1 MSEEY
6 VAGYAASELPA
17 EFSNDAE
24 VDLQAAAESNQSN
37 IFKDTASDLASRRSQ
52 QDSYDEDSYSPQRM
66 EAELKLGEIQKQM
79 FMMSQQGINDP
90 LKMMSMEAEANQL
103 AAYLTGAPKQTQEQ
117 FNDQQWDKF
126 DQEDIAE
133 HLRQEYGNADEI
145 LANAAE
151 ALPESISEEFNQ
163 MLSSGDEATT
173 RATMQTLK
181 HLNESPALFDTS
193 GSAGVMTQA
202 SYNEGVE
209 AYGKEIMDDLM
220 LTSQMVASGQIN
232 GAQAL
237 KTLTGKGTT
246 KHLTSLMDGA
256 KRGLWQINMGGK

>member
-17 EFSNDAE
+17 EFGSDAE

-37 IFKDTASDLASRRSQ
+37 IFKDTASDLAGRKTQ

-79 FMMSQQGINDP
+79 FIMSQQGINDP
-90 LKMMSMEAEANQL
+90 LKMMSMEAQANQL

-117 FNDQQWDKF
+117 FNQQF
-126 DQEDIAE
+126 DQEDTESIAE

-151 ALPESISEEFNQ
+151 ALPESIAQEFNS
-163 MLSSGDEATT
+163 MLSSGDEAAT
-173 RATMQTLK
+173 RATMETLK
-181 HLNESPALFDTS
+181 HLNESPALFDTT
-193 GSAGVMTQA
+193 GSAGVMSQA